1 MEEET
6 KEGAERMKIFINHI
20 KDKDK
25 ENNLLFFYIRLL
37 K

>member
-6 KEGAERMKIFINHI
+6 KEGAERMKIFMNQN
-20 KDKDK
+20 KDK
-25 ENNLLFFYIRLL
+25 ENNLLFFHIMFL